1 MWQRNIIGHLALK
14 SYCHKNI
21 LRKEARQARNLSL
34 AAVLLYNHPL
44 KKNII
49 DSPDSLIRNERKREK

>member
-1 MWQRNIIGHLALK
+1 
-14 SYCHKNI
+14 
-21 LRKEARQARNLSL
+21 LSL

-49 DSPDSLIRNERKREK
+49 DSPDSLIRNERKREKEKEKEKGKSKRKIP